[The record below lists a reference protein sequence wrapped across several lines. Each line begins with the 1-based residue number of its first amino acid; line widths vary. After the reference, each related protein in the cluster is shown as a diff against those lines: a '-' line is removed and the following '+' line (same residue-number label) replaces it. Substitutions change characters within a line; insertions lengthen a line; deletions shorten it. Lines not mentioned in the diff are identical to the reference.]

1 MEKRVAIVAI
11 IVEDKEKAK
20 YVQEILHEFSEL
32 IISRMGVPNVDENIN
47 IISLV
52 VKGNQSAIS
61 TLSGQ
66 IGNLEGVTSKVVY
79 SKKRLNDW

>member
-79 SKKRLNDW
+79 SKKRLND